1 MKHLLILLSFL
12 LLSSPVIGEETGVL
26 FLRLENGEIQNVERE
41 IDLAADE
48 YDDDLPF

>member
-1 MKHLLILLSFL
+1 MKPILILIFFI
-12 LLSSPVIGEETGVL
+12 LLSSPVFGEETGVL

>member
-1 MKHLLILLSFL
+1 MKHLPITLSIL